1 MLLVFGSINLD
12 LGWRVARLPGAG
24 ETVLAHDVSASPG
37 GKGANQAHAAELQ
50 GVPTTLVGAVGD
62 DAFADAALQGLRA
75 AGVAL
80 DGVARQPGPTGLAG
94 IAIDAQGENQIV
106 VAPGA
111 NALVRH
117 TQVSDTLLQRSAAL
131 LLQGEVPAEQNEA
144 LAARVQRLGVAVL
157 LNNAPARPLPESLL
171 QAISVLIVNRHE
183 LQRSSPGLPAD
194 DAAAVQALAARHG
207 IDVLLT
213 LGAEGVLAQVQG
225 RRYVLPAH
233 RVTVADTTGAGDTFA
248 GVFAAARV
256 QGLGPE
262 AALERAT
269 VAAAL
274 ACLRPGAQSAQPGQ
288 QAVDAALPAY
298 RAQRAA
304 AG

>member
-1 MLLVFGSINLD
+1 MLVVFGSINLD
-12 LGWRVARLPGAG
+12 MGWRVARLPGAG
-24 ETVLAHDVSASPG
+24 ETVMAQDVSASPG
-37 GKGANQAHAAELQ
+37 GKGANQAHAAALQ

-80 DGVARQPGPTGLAG
+80 EGVARQPGPTGLAG
-94 IAIDAQGENQIV
+94 IAVDAQGENQIV

-111 NALVRH
+111 NARVQH
-117 TQVSDTLLQRSAAL
+117 TQVSDALLQCSAAL

-144 LAARVQRLGVAVL
+144 LAIRARRLGVPVL
-157 LNNAPARPLPESLL
+157 LNNAPARPLPEALL
-171 QAISVLIVNRHE
+171 RAVTVLIVNRHE
-183 LQRSSPGLPAD
+183 LHLSAPGLPAD
-194 DAAAVQALAARHG
+194 DAAAVDALAARHC

-213 LGAEGVLAQVQG
+213 LGAQGALAHLQG
-225 RRYVLPAH
+225 RRWRFPAH
-233 RVTVADTTGAGDTFA
+233 RVAVVDTTGAGDTFA

-256 QGLGPE
+256 QGLAAE
-262 AALERAT
+262 LALERAT

-274 ACLRPGAQSAQPGQ
+274 ACARPGAQAAQPDRD
-288 QAVDAALPAY
+288 AVEAALPAY

>member
-24 ETVLAHDVSASPG
+24 ETVPAQDVSASPG
-37 GKGANQAHAAELQ
+37 GKGANQAHAAALQ
-50 GVPTTLVGAVGD
+50 GVPTALVGAVGD

-80 DGVARQPGPTGLAG
+80 EGVARQPGPTGLAG

-117 TQVSDTLLQRSAAL
+117 TQVSDALLQRSAAL
-131 LLQGEVPAEQNEA
+131 LLQGEVPAEQDEA
-144 LAARVQRLGVAVL
+144 LAARARRLGVPVL
-157 LNNAPARPLPESLL
+157 LNNAPARPLPDALL
-171 QAISVLIVNRHE
+171 RAITVLIVNRHE
-183 LQRSSPGLPAD
+183 LQLSAPGLPAD
-194 DAAAVQALAARHG
+194 DAGAVDALAARHG

-213 LGAEGVLAQVQG
+213 LGSGGVLAHLQG
-225 RRYVLPAH
+225 RHWRLPAH
-233 RVTVADTTGAGDTFA
+233 RVAVVDTTGAGDTFA

-256 QGLGPE
+256 QGLAAEP
-262 AALERAT
+262 ALERAT

-274 ACLRPGAQSAQPGQ
+274 ACTRSGAQSAQPDWE
-288 QAVDAALPAY
+288 AVEAALPAY
-298 RAQRAA
+298 RKQRVSTC
-304 AG
+304 

>member
-24 ETVLAHDVSASPG
+24 ETVMAQDVSASPG
-37 GKGANQAHAAELQ
+37 GKGANQAHAAALQ
-50 GVPTTLVGAVGD
+50 GAPTALVGAVGD
-62 DAFADAALQGLRA
+62 DAFADAALRGLQA

-80 DGVARQPGPTGLAG
+80 EGVARQPGPTGLAG
-94 IAIDAQGENQIV
+94 IAVDAQGENQIV

-111 NALVRH
+111 NARVRH
-117 TQVSDTLLQRSAAL
+117 AQVADALLQRSAAL

-144 LAARVQRLGVAVL
+144 LAIRARRLGVPVL
-157 LNNAPARPLPESLL
+157 LNNAPARPLPEALL
-171 QAISVLIVNRHE
+171 QAITVLIVNRHE
-183 LQRSSPGLPAD
+183 LHLSAPGLPAD
-194 DAAAVQALAARHG
+194 DAAAVDALAARHG

-213 LGAEGVLAQVQG
+213 LGAQGALAHLQG
-225 RRYVLPAH
+225 RRWRFPAH
-233 RVTVADTTGAGDTFA
+233 RVAVVDTTGAGDTFA

-256 QGLGPE
+256 QGLAAE
-262 AALERAT
+262 LALERAT

-274 ACLRPGAQSAQPGQ
+274 ACARPGAQAAQPDRD
-288 QAVDAALPAY
+288 AVEAALPAY

>member
-12 LGWRVARLPGAG
+12 LSWRVARLPGAG
-24 ETVLAHDVSASPG
+24 ETVLAQDVSASPG

-50 GVPTTLVGAVGD
+50 GVPTTLVGAVGN

-75 AGVAL
+75 VGVAL
-80 DGVARQPGPTGLAG
+80 EGVARQPGPSGLAG
-94 IAIDAQGENQIV
+94 IAVDAQGENQIV

-117 TQVSDTLLQRSAAL
+117 TQVSDALLQRSAAL

-144 LAARVQRLGVAVL
+144 LAARARRLGVPVL
-157 LNNAPARPLPESLL
+157 LNNAPARPLPDALL
-171 QAISVLIVNRHE
+171 QAVSVLIVNRHE

-194 DAAAVQALAARHG
+194 DAAAVEALASRHG

-213 LGAEGVLAQVQG
+213 LGAEGVCAQLQG
-225 RRYVLPAH
+225 RRWVLPAH

-256 QGLGPE
+256 QELGSE

-274 ACLRPGAQSAQPGQ
+274 ACLRPGAQSAQPDK

-298 RAQRAA
+298 RAQRTAV
-304 AG
+304 G